1 MNDTFIMDYLIAP
14 TLFQNK
20 TCRLPGI
27 GTFTIVTNAAEID
40 NHNKQ
45 INAPRPSIVFT
56 PLQDDKNGFN
66 EFTALS
72 ELIKK
77 ELHTQGKVY
86 LKGIGDFV
94 KKQDGTIE
102 FIPIQ
107 LNPHFTPSVAAEII
121 THQDTVYARLV
132 GDKEA
137 ASTVLTEL
145 LVEEEI
151 VKDRWW
157 IWAIGLGA
165 IGLAV
170 LIYYISQHGF
180 NLLGNTADYKL
191 SK

>member
-1 MNDTFIMDYLIAP
+1 MDYLIAP

-27 GTFTIVTNAAEID
+27 GTLTIVANSAEIE
-40 NHNKQ
+40 NHDKQ
-45 INAPRPSIVFT
+45 IKAPVPSIVFT

-77 ELHTQGKVY
+77 ELHSQGKVY

-94 KKQDGTIE
+94 KKQDGAIE

-107 LNPHFTPSVAAEII
+107 LNPNFTPPVVAEIV
-121 THQDTVYARLV
+121 THQDAAYARLV

-137 ASTVLTEL
+137 ISTVLTES
-145 LVEEEI
+145 LVEEDI
-151 VKDRWW
+151 MKDRWW

-180 NLLGNTADYKL
+180 NLLGNAADYKI

>member
-1 MNDTFIMDYLIAP
+1 MDYLIAP

-27 GTFTIVTNAAEID
+27 GTFTIVTNSAEID
-40 NHNKQ
+40 NHHKQ
-45 INAPRPSIVFT
+45 INAPVPSIVFT

-77 ELHTQGKVY
+77 ELHARGKVY

-94 KKQDGTIE
+94 KKQDGSIG
-102 FIPIQ
+102 FNPIQ
-107 LNPHFTPSVAAEII
+107 LSPHFTPPVVAEII
-121 THQDTVYARLV
+121 TRQDADYARLAA
-132 GDKEA
+132 DKETTA
-137 ASTVLTEL
+137 VALSDTMI
-145 LVEEEI
+145 EEEI
-151 VKDRWW
+151 VIVNDRWW
-157 IWAIGLGA
+157 LWAIGLGT

-180 NLLGNTADYKL
+180 NLLGNEANYKL

>member
-1 MNDTFIMDYLIAP
+1 MDYLIAP

-27 GTFTIVTNAAEID
+27 GTFTVVTNTAEID
-40 NHNKQ
+40 NHNRR
-45 INAPRPSIVFT
+45 INAPVPSIVFT

-77 ELHTQGKVY
+77 ELHTQGKVN
-86 LKGIGDFV
+86 LKGVGDFV
-94 KKQDGTIE
+94 KKQDGAIE

-107 LNPHFTPSVAAEII
+107 LNPHFTPPVVAEIV
-121 THQDTVYARLV
+121 THRDGAYARLV

-137 ASTVLTEL
+137 TSTVLTESPA
-145 LVEEEI
+145 EEEI